1 MGRAGAATH
10 PHLHCH
16 RGPSACMYTIKTFV
30 FNQLDFFIQLI
41 ALVRWGCGWERE
53 PLPLVPQLWDGRP
66 AARWYR
72 GWPRS
77 LSGLS
82 LHPKM

>member
-10 PHLHCH
+10 PHLQCH

-53 PLPLVPQLWDGRP
+53 SHRLWSRSSGTGDQQP
-66 AARWYR
+66 A
-72 GWPRS
+72 GTEGGPGTS
-77 LSGLS
+77 LGYFFV
-82 LHPKM
+82 